1 MEALPD
7 SHDVEDTVTAP
18 TTWSPDAK
26 AALARLDGRL
36 FATVTEVS
44 AILSYDPQGRTVRR
58 AIAAGEIPAIRAGS
72 TWRVPTAWI
81 RAQVG
86 LGTDSRATAR
96 ACPASRLSW

>member
-86 LGTDSRATAR
+86 LGTDSGQPRE
-96 ACPASRLSW
+96 PAPPAA